1 MNQISESKGT
11 GFWGSIQ
18 INSANVHPFVAT
30 GNGICD
36 KGVKRSLIVSQR
48 YKKWAPLSPV

>member
-18 INSANVHPFVAT
+18 IIDANVHPFVAT
-30 GNGICD
+30 GNGIYD
-36 KGVKRSLIVSQR
+36 NMHHS
-48 YKKWAPLSPV
+48 